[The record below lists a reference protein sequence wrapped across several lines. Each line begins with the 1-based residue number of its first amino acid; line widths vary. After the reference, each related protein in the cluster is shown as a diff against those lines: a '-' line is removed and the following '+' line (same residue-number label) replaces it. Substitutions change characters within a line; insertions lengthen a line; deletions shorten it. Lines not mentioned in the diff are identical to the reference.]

1 MNKFKSH
8 FKFNKQER
16 SGIFFLL
23 LIIVLLQLGYFIYS
37 YLNAS
42 ISSEVFKVDEATEL
56 QLAILKEKASKKDTI
71 KQYPF
76 NPNYI
81 TDYKGYVLGMSVE
94 EIDRLHAFRLKNK
107 YINSAKE
114 FQDITLVSDSLLKK
128 IVPYFKFPEWASQKN
143 NTRVVKKNSVKKVN
157 HVKDLNTATA
167 AELKKIN
174 GVGDKL
180 SKRIVKFRKT
190 LGGFLLDNQLEDVYG
205 LQPEVVN
212 RILFN
217 YRVLSKPKITQVNI
231 NEASAY
237 EISKIAYISYPVAKK
252 IIAYKQENGLVKSFE
267 ELNKIEGF
275 PADKI
280 DRIKLYLYIK
290 LLE

>member
-23 LIIVLLQLGYFIYS
+23 LIIVLLQLGYFAYS
-37 YLNAS
+37 YLS
-42 ISSEVFKVDEATEL
+42 TSVSSDVFKADATTAL
-56 QLAILKEKASKKDTI
+56 QIATLKEEASKKDSI

-81 TDYKGYVLGMSVE
+81 TDYKGYTLGMSVN
-94 EIDRLHAFRLKNK
+94 EIDRLHAFRLEGK
-107 YINSAKE
+107 YVNSAKE
-114 FQDITLVSDSLLKK
+114 FQELTLISDSLLKK
-128 IVPYFKFPEWASQKN
+128 IGPYFKFPEWVSQKN
-143 NTRVVKKNSVKKVN
+143 NTRTLKKNSVKKVN
-157 HVKDLNTATA
+157 RVKDLNTVTA
-167 AELKKIN
+167 IELKKIT

-180 SKRIVKFRKT
+180 SKRIVKFRKR
-190 LGGFLLDNQLEDVYG
+190 LGGFLIDDQLNDVYA
-205 LQPEVVN
+205 LKPEVVK

-217 YRVLSKPKITQVNI
+217 YRVLSKPKISQVNI
-231 NEASAY
+231 NEASAH

-252 IIAYKQENGLVKSFE
+252 IIAYRQENGLIKSFK

-275 PADKI
+275 PTDKI
-280 DRIKLYLYIK
+280 DRIKLYLYTK